1 MEKFENVSQLYKG
14 CDIMKIGE
22 GGKLE
27 FSEFLMLHPNNENYI
42 FVLDSVT
49 QDVKKLYI
57 PLMVHEE
64 YYVGKTDLA
73 FIRAKRIEAL
83 EFEVKRLQ
91 VHINMLKNGKELL

>member
-42 FVLDSVT
+42 FALDSVT
-49 QDVKKLYI
+49 QDANKHYI
-57 PLMVHEE
+57 PLMIYEE
-64 YYVGKTDLA
+64 YYVGEYDQA
-73 FIRAKRIEAL
+73 FVTAKRIEAL
-83 EFEVKRLQ
+83 EFEVKRQ
-91 VHINMLKNGKELL
+91 IC

>member
-49 QDVKKLYI
+49 QDVKKS
-57 PLMVHEE
+57 
-64 YYVGKTDLA
+64 
-73 FIRAKRIEAL
+73 FISR
-83 EFEVKRLQ
+83 
-91 VHINMLKNGKELL
+91 